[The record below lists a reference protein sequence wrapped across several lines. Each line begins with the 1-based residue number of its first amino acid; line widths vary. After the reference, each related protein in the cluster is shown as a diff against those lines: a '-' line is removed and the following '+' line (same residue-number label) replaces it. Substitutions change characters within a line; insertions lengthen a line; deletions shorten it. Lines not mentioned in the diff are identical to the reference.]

1 VFLSL
6 RNNDL
11 VVQALPVH
19 STSVADDLLEHI
31 PFQNFDEDLPV
42 HLVEEFVHWLR
53 LHTGRIELR
62 PLIEPWKSSPKHWY
76 IDFRQGS
83 RSLMTHR
90 GSNNSHLVDQNSTT
104 FRMVYSRLQALEH
117 SKFVAMLYRPKS
129 HHPLSIQ
136 LPRFRLN
143 FLLDMERDR
152 LECQSL
158 PNTFIDPNQFIGALH
173 GLKNKLVLR
182 DDIRDQQ
189 ADFPRIRRVLIPRGH
204 ITFRRRSGHVSV
216 EIDTDVQTQ
225 RGVSYYE
232 YFIDLELRSLVGD
245 GSLDSRL
252 LKTYLHGL
260 TSYCLADTLTG
271 RTGLEEALYEL
282 NSAGCMSFKRLKG
295 PEVEILRDISA
306 LTPKR
311 EYYPNH
317 LKVMQTVQW
326 SDLPAYSQ
334 GHGFERR
341 VIEIITYDHDLS
353 LFDDPACPMAPI
365 STVEDRRY
373 RSPDVLYSRAASR
386 EASAFPF
393 EVLTISHDKL
403 KVMDMTY
410 VSRGQ
415 QMSHDSTH
423 YAAARMVSLM
433 TPESFSL
440 TTSSP
445 PLFDMFKGWGRL
457 SLSSCNETAVSYTRD
472 WLKKS
477 DLPDTWLALYNV
489 CRSIANS
496 VDVKKYRL
504 LFSLS
509 AWLYTSKDN
518 ERMSVIP
525 QLVAFARHSHIFRA
539 VEPPPWESY
548 HLSYGTAPT
557 IPQVSQIIERHTC
570 SIDVTPSS
578 QLIQDWG
585 ESEEDWED
593 RCQED
598 YDDRVAQGM
607 SELQEAIMSQWP
619 GSRRPS
625 RPTGY
630 DDYFEMSGLILEVQG
645 LFENCGHNSDLQN
658 FANEVQAILRSFG
671 VPSINGHA
679 PTLPFKSG
687 PLQTNKISPVS
698 DSASQLRVDLMA
710 LFQRPAPLASMA
722 SALDS
727 AISPSQAV
735 MSISGKYIPES
746 AKKLRH
752 VLVRFGEKPRLL
764 HRHYA
769 RGMQDSQRRL
779 ENQVAIYKTVPTP
792 SSGVDFERVYRRCR
806 KRVERIHDEVVR
818 ALQPRT
824 LSDEFLFV
832 SNRWPRVTTK
842 TILFQMTSGPWS
854 KLTLEWKRILILF
867 ATELLQLQRSRRL
880 LQFSLTHK
888 EDDLRKET
896 QNQSQMAVCVALE
909 HPDWLLIQVR
919 LPHTNAAM
927 LKLIRF
933 VRSRTI
939 FWFALFSYELLAK
952 CTVQAWKATSHCN

>member
-1 VFLSL
+1 VFLLL

-31 PFQNFDEDLPV
+31 PFRNFDEDLPA
-42 HLVEEFVHWLR
+42 HLVEEFVHWLQ

-76 IDFRQGS
+76 INFRQNS
-83 RSLMTHR
+83 RSLMYR
-90 GSNNSHLVDQNSTT
+90 GSNNSHLVDRNSTT
-104 FRMVYSRLQALEH
+104 FSMIYSRLQALEH

-129 HHPLSIQ
+129 RHPLSIR

-143 FLLDMERDR
+143 FLLDMECER

-158 PNTFIDPNQFIGALH
+158 PNTFVDPNQSIGVLH

-182 DDIRDQQ
+182 DNIQDQQ
-189 ADFPRIRRVLIPRGH
+189 ADFPRIRRVLIPRGR
-204 ITFRRRSGHVSV
+204 ITFRRLSGHVAV

-232 YFIDLELRSLVGD
+232 YFIDLELRSLIGD
-245 GSLDSRL
+245 GSLESRL
-252 LKTYLHGL
+252 LKTYLHAL
-260 TSYCLADTLTG
+260 TSYCLSDKLTG

-295 PEVEILRDISA
+295 PEVEMLRDIRA

-311 EYYPNH
+311 EYYPDH

-341 VIEIITYDHDLS
+341 VIEIVTYDHHLS
-353 LFDDPACPMAPI
+353 LFDDPACPMASI

-393 EVLTISHDKL
+393 EVLTMSHDKL

-410 VSRGQ
+410 ISRGI
-415 QMSHDSTH
+415 QMSPDSKH
-423 YAAARMVSLM
+423 YAAARMISLM

-445 PLFDMFKGWGRL
+445 PLFDMFKSWGSL
-457 SLSSCNETAVSYTRD
+457 SLSPCDETAISYTRD
-472 WLKKS
+472 WLEKS
-477 DLPDTWLALYNV
+477 DLPDTWVALYNI

-496 VDVKKYRL
+496 VDVKRYRL

-518 ERMSVIP
+518 VRMSVIP

-539 VEPPPWESY
+539 VEPPPWKSY
-548 HLSYGTAPT
+548 DLSYGTAPAA
-557 IPQVSQIIERHTC
+557 PQISKIIKRHKY
-570 SIDVTPSS
+570 SIDMTPSS
-578 QLIQDWG
+578 QLTQDWG

-593 RCQED
+593 RRQED
-598 YDDRVAQGM
+598 YDDRIVQGM
-607 SELQEAIMSQWP
+607 SELQAAIMSQWP

-630 DDYFEMSGLILEVQG
+630 DDYFGMSGLISEVQE
-645 LFENCGHNSDLQN
+645 LFENCDHNSDLQD
-658 FANEVQAILRSFG
+658 FANRVQATLCKFG
-671 VPSINGHA
+671 VPSINSHV
-679 PTLPFKSG
+679 PTLPHMSG

-698 DSASQLRVDLMA
+698 DTASQSRVDLKA
-710 LFQRPAPLASMA
+710 LFQHPAPLASMA

-752 VLVRFGEKPRLL
+752 VLVRFGEKRHLL

-769 RGMQDSQRRL
+769 RDMQDSQQRL
-779 ENQVAIYKTVPTP
+779 EDQVAVYKTVPTP
-792 SSGVDFERVYRRCR
+792 SFGVDFEMVYRRCR
-806 KRVERIHDEVVR
+806 ERVKRIHDKIVY

-824 LSDEFLFV
+824 LSDKFLSV
-832 SNRWPRVTTK
+832 SNRWPRVTLK

-880 LQFSLTHK
+880 LQFSLTRK

-919 LPHTNAAM
+919 LPHTDVAM

-933 VRSRTI
+933 VRLRTI
-939 FWFALFSYELLAK
+939 FWFALFSYELRAK
-952 CTVQAWKATSHCN
+952 CTAQAWKATSHCN